1 MMSSIQQWKPESYD
15 NHLGYVSRLGQGILE
30 WLNPQPNEFILDLGC
45 GTGDL
50 AFEIAQAGAKVIGL
64 DYSESMITAAREKY
78 PDIEFQLG
86 NGEIFTTSQRMDA
99 VFSNAALHW
108 MKNPTKVIQSV
119 WNSLNN
125 GGRFVAEFGGK
136 GNVDSI
142 VKAIYEVMPRYGID
156 ASERNPWYFP
166 TIGEYSHLLE
176 KQGFHVTLAEH
187 FARPTEL
194 PDGEQ
199 GIMHWLF
206 QFADSFISPLSDS
219 DRNAALQ
226 EITQIVKHKLQ
237 DGDTIIKADY
247 SRIRMIAL
255 KPHPIERPV

>member
-1 MMSSIQQWKPESYD
+1 MSSIQQWKPESYD
-15 NHLGYVSRLGQGILE
+15 NHLGYVSHLGKGILE
-30 WLNPQPNEFILDLGC
+30 WLNPQPDEHILDLGC

-50 AFEIAQAGAKVIGL
+50 ACEIARSGAKVVGL
-64 DYSESMITAAREKY
+64 DYSESMIIAARKKY
-78 PDIEFQLG
+78 PDIDFQLG
-86 NGEIFTTSQRMDA
+86 NGEAFTTSQQVDA

-108 MKNPTKVIQSV
+108 MKNPASVIESV
-119 WNSLNN
+119 WNTLHN

-142 VKAIYEVMPRYGID
+142 VQAIYEVMPRYGID
-156 ASERNPWYFP
+156 ASDKNPWYFP
-166 TIGEYSHLLE
+166 TIGEYSSLLE

-206 QFADSFISPLSDS
+206 QFADSFISSLSDS
-219 DRNAALQ
+219 DKNAALQ
-226 EITQIVKHKLQ
+226 EINRIAKQKLN
-237 DGDTIIKADY
+237 DGDKIIKADY
-247 SRIRMIAL
+247 SRIRIIAF
-255 KPHPIERPV
+255 KPH